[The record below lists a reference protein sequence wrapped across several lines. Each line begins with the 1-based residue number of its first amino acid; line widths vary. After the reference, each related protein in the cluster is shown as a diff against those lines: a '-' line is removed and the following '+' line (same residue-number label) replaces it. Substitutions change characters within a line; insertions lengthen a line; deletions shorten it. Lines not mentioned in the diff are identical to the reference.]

1 MIYIKFNDQNI
12 KIPVNSFRRINNNI
26 IAMSSTIEN
35 TSGFKTYNNDE
46 EVGDFSSYTTIYR
59 TTAEEIFFSNNGSTY
74 IEPTKTISVSIVWD
88 DQDNIDG
95 MRPKSVTIKANQ
107 QTFIITDPWTI
118 DISLP
123 ISQTLVIE
131 KVEAINSYQVIQEY
145 NIITC
150 QHDVKT
156 PSWQEKIDAQVLYT
170 GLLTDSLLEE

>member
-1 MIYIKFNDQNI
+1 
-12 KIPVNSFRRINNNI
+12 
-26 IAMSSTIEN
+26 
-35 TSGFKTYNNDE
+35 
-46 EVGDFSSYTTIYR
+46 
-59 TTAEEIFFSNNGSTY
+59 
-74 IEPTKTISVSIVWD
+74 
-88 DQDNIDG
+88 

-170 GLLTDSLLEE
+170 ALLTDSLLDE

>member
-74 IEPTKTISVSIVWD
+74 IEPTKTISVSIV
-88 DQDNIDG
+88 
-95 MRPKSVTIKANQ
+95 
-107 QTFIITDPWTI
+107 
-118 DISLP
+118 
-123 ISQTLVIE
+123 
-131 KVEAINSYQVIQEY
+131 
-145 NIITC
+145 
-150 QHDVKT
+150 
-156 PSWQEKIDAQVLYT
+156 
-170 GLLTDSLLEE
+170 